1 MPLCPAKVYITIHAK
16 ALILLKTP
24 VVTTGDKFISFLS
37 KARRAVNCL
46 VFANIRDVS
55 NIREV
60 VKARDANKRVAGTHS
75 RTF

>member
-1 MPLCPAKVYITIHAK
+1 MIHAK
-16 ALILLKTP
+16 ALILFKTP
-24 VVTTGDKFISFLS
+24 VVATGDKFTSFLS
-37 KARRAVNCL
+37 KARRAENCL

-60 VKARDANKRVAGTHS
+60 VKTRDASKGVAGTHS